1 VRIVP
6 DAAERETC
14 HNASMGQAASSQ
26 AGTALPKKRGRGMS
40 RELVRLRWLAIA
52 APIMFMSIATYLLRG
67 PAHEQLHHYP
77 GFIYVL
83 LVLAAAVAV
92 FSFAI
97 FSAIGRVENELIER
111 NRQLE
116 AVLSVGRATSST
128 LGFPDMLDAALD
140 EILGVTSAEAGEVWL
155 FEAGDLVLA
164 RQRGLDEEAFR
175 QLTRVR
181 LGEGLPGLAAQSGQP
196 LVVHDLARDPRFLRS
211 HVIELGF
218 QSFGAFP
225 LTRGE
230 ETVGVLGVAARDTT
244 AFSSAIERHLLVG
257 IGEQL
262 AVAIENARL
271 HNRVLDEAIL
281 EERERLGHELH
292 DGLAQTLGYV
302 NTQTLAIK
310 RLLAAGESKRA
321 QAEVAEM
328 ETIARQVYSDVRE
341 AILGLRTSSE
351 GLLESVRAYAERFQ
365 RLTGIYIHLVVDEHV
380 EALVLPQAVEIQ
392 LVRIVQ
398 EALANV
404 RKHAGARTARIAIGA
419 ASGELRVEVHDD
431 GRGFETD
438 RRYTTGWPHFGLQTM
453 RERAEAIGGRL
464 ELSSAPG
471 KGTTVRVSVPVQ
483 GQKEV
488 IDARAAR

>member
-1 VRIVP
+1 MAR
-6 DAAERETC
+6 
-14 HNASMGQAASSQ
+14 AASSQ
-26 AGTALPKKRGRGMS
+26 AGTTLPQQRGRGMS
-40 RELVRLRWLAIA
+40 KELVRLRWLAII
-52 APIMFMSIATYLLRG
+52 APVAFVSVVAYLLRS
-67 PAHEQLHHYP
+67 PAHEQLHSYP

-97 FSAIGRVENELIER
+97 FAVIGRVENELVER

-116 AVLSVGRATSST
+116 AVLAVGRATSSP
-128 LGFPDMLDAALD
+128 LRLADMLDAALD

-155 FEAGDLVLA
+155 LEHGELVLA

-175 QLTRVR
+175 QRTRFR

-196 LVVHDLARDPRFLRS
+196 LVVHDLAHDPRFLRP
-211 HVIELGF
+211 HVLELGF

-225 LTRGE
+225 LAIGE
-230 ETVGVLGVAARDTT
+230 EIVGVLGVAARDST
-244 AFSSAIERHLLVG
+244 AFSGTIEQRLLEG

-271 HNRVLDEAIL
+271 HDRVLDEAIL

-302 NTQTLAIK
+302 STQTLAIK
-310 RLLAAGESKRA
+310 RLLASGESERA

-328 ETIARQVYSDVRE
+328 ETTARQVYSDVRE
-341 AILGLRTSSE
+341 AILGLRAGTE
-351 GLLESVRAYAERFQ
+351 GLLESVRTYVERF
-365 RLTGIYIHLVVDEHV
+365 RRMTGIDVHLDVNDAVD
-380 EALVLPQAVEIQ
+380 ALSLPTSAEIQ

-398 EALANV
+398 EALGNV
-404 RKHAGARTARIAIGA
+404 RKHAGAQSARVAV
-419 ASGELRVEVHDD
+419 SVEDGELHVEVHDD
-431 GRGFETD
+431 GRGFETNS
-438 RRYTTGWPHFGLQTM
+438 RRRTGWPHFGLQTM

-464 ELSSAPG
+464 ELSSVPG
-471 KGTTVRVSVPVQ
+471 EGTRILVCVPAR
-483 GQKEV
+483 GQREGAS
-488 IDARAAR
+488 ARAAR

>member
-1 VRIVP
+1 MAGTP
-6 DAAERETC
+6 DTHAGGLPTNEREGGI
-14 HNASMGQAASSQ
+14 SMG
-26 AGTALPKKRGRGMS
+26 
-40 RELVRLRWLAIA
+40 LVRLRWLAIG
-52 APIMFMSIATYLLRG
+52 APVAFLSVVAYLLRSRM
-67 PAHEQLHHYP
+67 HEQLHSYP

-83 LVLAAAVAV
+83 LVLAAGVAV

-97 FSAIGRVENELIER
+97 FALIGKVENELVER

-116 AVLSVGRATSST
+116 AVLAVGRATSSS
-128 LGFPDMLDAALD
+128 LRLADMLDAALD
-140 EILGVTSAEAGEVWL
+140 EILGVTSAEAAEVWL
-155 FEAGDLVLA
+155 LDYGELVLA

-175 QLTRVR
+175 ERTRFR
-181 LGEGLPGLAAQSGQP
+181 LGEGLPGIAAQSGGP
-196 LVVHDLARDPRFLRS
+196 LVVHDLTLDPRFVRS
-211 HVIELGF
+211 RVIALGF
-218 QSFGAFP
+218 RSFGAFP
-225 LTRGE
+225 LARGG
-230 ETVGVLGVAARDTT
+230 ETVGVLGVAGRDRA
-244 AFSSAIERHLLVG
+244 AFSSPIERRLLEG

-271 HNRVLDEAIL
+271 HGRVLDEAVL

-310 RLLAAGESKRA
+310 RLLASGESERA

-328 ETIARQVYSDVRE
+328 ETTARQMYSDVRE
-341 AILGLRTSSE
+341 AILGLRTGKG
-351 GLLESVRAYAERFQ
+351 GLLESVRAYVARFN
-365 RLTGIYIHLVVDEHV
+365 RLAGIDVHLEVDEHA
-380 EALVLPQAVEIQ
+380 EAHSLPASAEIQ

-404 RKHAGARTARIAIGA
+404 RKHAGAPSARVVIGA
-419 ASGELRVEVHDD
+419 ENGELHIEVRDE

-438 RRYTTGWPHFGLQTM
+438 RRRRTGWPHFGLQTM

-471 KGTTVRVSVPVQ
+471 EGTRVLVRVPLQ
-483 GQKEV
+483 GQPEV
-488 IDARAAR
+488 ADARPAR